1 MKVLYVVGTNL
12 SRNTSA
18 NISHNA
24 YIQGLLE
31 NGCMVDIL
39 MSSSSWGEKDD
50 TLPVWKEANYYTF
63 NSVSLIDRLKLFI
76 KKVLDKNVSNKSI
89 VGNSSA
95 SNSEKIEQKNNLIKG
110 FRNFIKITY
119 EFFFNTSDIYFLD
132 RTWLKNAVK
141 FKELSPYDLII
152 SNSSPASSHRL
163 VLNLLNKNRVTKTR
177 WIQIW
182 EDPWFYDIYGNH
194 VEKVKREEH
203 LLLKAAEEIFYVSN
217 LTLYY
222 QKNHFPDCAHK
233 MKHIPLP
240 YLKIDEDTPRENI
253 GKTRFGYF
261 GDYYS
266 KTRNLQPFY
275 DALIDTDS
283 AAFINGDSD
292 ITLKSTES
300 IYVNKRVTLDKLKEL
315 QKQTDVLVH
324 LCNLNG
330 GQIPGK
336 IYHYSATTKPI
347 LFILDGTAFEKQ
359 MIKEY
364 FMKFDRYQFC
374 ENNKEDILRG
384 IDVFVSDIGTFEK
397 KPVID
402 FSPKNVISE
411 ILHN

>member
-31 NGCMVDIL
+31 NGCVVDIL

-63 NSVSLIDRLKLFI
+63 NSVSQVDRLKLFF

-89 VGNSSA
+89 VGNNLA
-95 SNSEKIEQKNNLIKG
+95 SNSEKIEQKNSLIKW
-110 FRNFIKITY
+110 FRNFIKISY

-132 RTWLKNAVK
+132 QTWLKNAVK

-163 VLNLLNKNRVTKTR
+163 VLNLLSKNRITKTR
-177 WIQIW
+177 WVQIW
-182 EDPWFYDIYGNH
+182 EDPWFFDIYGNH

-203 LLLKAAEEIFYVSN
+203 LLLKAAEEIFYVSS

-233 MKHIPLP
+233 MRHIPLP

-253 GKTRFGYF
+253 GKIRFGYF

-275 DALIDTDS
+275 DALVDTGS

-384 IDVFVSDIGTFEK
+384 IDVFVRDIGTFEK

-411 ILHN
+411 VINN